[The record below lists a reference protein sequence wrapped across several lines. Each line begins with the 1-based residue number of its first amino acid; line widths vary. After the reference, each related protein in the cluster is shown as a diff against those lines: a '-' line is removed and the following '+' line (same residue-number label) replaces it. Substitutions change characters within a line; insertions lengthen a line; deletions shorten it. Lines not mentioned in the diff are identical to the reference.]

1 MQVLRHVAGCLRAA
15 PCGASGGFEDPCS
28 GLGLEELEE
37 RSVFSLALSAT
48 CSGQCH
54 GGEGHRPDINFF
66 HGRKALSLYLFFM
79 SVAGT
84 AARRHKILCRR
95 T

>member
-37 RSVFSLALSAT
+37 RSMFSLALSAT

-54 GGEGHRPDINFF
+54 GGEGHRPDKFF
-66 HGRKALSLYLFFM
+66 SCSEGAFTLSFFYVGR
-79 SVAGT
+79 
-84 AARRHKILCRR
+84 RDCRPA